1 LIDLLDCF
9 VCLFVLS
16 LVGLF
21 VRLLVSPLIV
31 RFWLIALIW
40 LVDYFVCF
48 DRWFVCV
55 MFGSFI
61 GWFVRSLV
69 D

>member
-1 LIDLLDCF
+1 MIDLLDCF

-40 LVDYFVCF
+40 LVLFVCF
-48 DRWFVCV
+48 DCWFVCV
-55 MFGSFI
+55 LLGSFI